1 MKKTRK
7 YAALMLALLCGCSGQ
22 PPAQTQSAPSGVEIT
37 AESLAKLPET
47 FVLSLADDYE
57 PPEASS
63 EIPEQPEPDTYSTV
77 VIAAAG
83 DTTQSDVFGEATS
96 WRDMSYPFED
106 VAGLFCGAD
115 LAFVNL
121 ETSVSTRGE
130 SEKNEGY
137 GFRTDPKYLEVYTQ
151 AGIDIVSCANN
162 HTRDFG
168 MDALADTFTSLD
180 EYGIRYVGAGMNKTE
195 AEKLETFELNGIT
208 VGFTAINM
216 INMNPT
222 WYATDDR
229 AGLNC
234 VDSWDC
240 ERQLELI
247 RKYDEQ
253 CDVLFVS
260 VHWGLEYYNTITE
273 EQQEFAHKLC
283 DSGADIILGHHPHV
297 LQPIEAY
304 NDSVIFYS
312 LGNFLFY
319 KMDDDAGKTALFEIE
334 IDKNGFIGGK
344 IYPVFITNCKS
355 VLLSEENEMY
365 SEILGLVRE
374 ISQPYGVDITENGGI
389 NLTE

>member
-1 MKKTRK
+1 MKKIRK
-7 YAALMLALLCGCSGQ
+7 YTAFMLALLCGCSVQ
-22 PPAQTQSAPSGVEIT
+22 SPAQPAPSGIEIT
-37 AESLAKLPET
+37 TSASAKPPET
-47 FVLSLADDYE
+47 FVLSLNDDYE
-57 PPEASS
+57 PPQTSS
-63 EIPEQPEPDTYSTV
+63 EAPEQSEPDTYSTA

-96 WRDMSYPFED
+96 WRDMNYPFED
-106 VAGLFCGAD
+106 VAEFFREAD

-130 SEKNEGY
+130 SEKKEGY

-168 MDALADTFTSLD
+168 MDALADTFTNLD
-180 EYGIRYVGAGMNKTE
+180 EYGIRYVGAGMNQTE
-195 AEKLETFELNGIT
+195 AEKLETFELNGIK

-222 WYATDDR
+222 WYATEER

-247 RKYDEQ
+247 KEYDKQ

-304 NDSVIFYS
+304 NGSVIFYS
-312 LGNFLFY
+312 MGNFLFY

-344 IYPVFITNCKS
+344 IHPVFITNCKS

-365 SEILGLVRE
+365 GEILELVRD